1 MVVLCAAPRGAC
13 ARVCAQ
19 MKRLCCCRSARCPPA
34 RPPPRPHPRPRKEQS
49 VAERRGLT
57 ARVSGVE
64 PPPPSSHTPPEAPE
78 RPALP
83 SSSDLNG
90 SPDAARFAPSHP
102 FRRCSFT
109 VLNEPDELRR
119 ADASGISSA
128 AELLR
133 SASLCRSSGE
143 GLPSQKARPNRS
155 KFFLSFVFVAPG
167 LKCSQL
173 CGDAAFC

>member
-1 MVVLCAAPRGAC
+1 MAVLCAALRGAC

-19 MKRLCCCRSARCPPA
+19 MKRLCCCRGVRCPPA
-34 RPPPRPHPRPRKEQS
+34 RPPPPVAPPQPQPRPRPRPRKEQS

-64 PPPPSSHTPPEAPE
+64 PPPPLAHPHPPPPPEAPE

-102 FRRCSFT
+102 FRHCSFT
-109 VLNEPDELRR
+109 ILNEPDELRR
-119 ADASGISSA
+119 AHASGVSSA
-128 AELLR
+128 AELFCF
-133 SASLCRSSGE
+133 SISLSELG
-143 GLPSQKARPNRS
+143 
-155 KFFLSFVFVAPG
+155 
-167 LKCSQL
+167 
-173 CGDAAFC
+173 